1 MLFML
6 AMLACGEKETDTA
19 TVEPAVEPSGEPS
32 SEDTSDTDTTDT
44 NDTEEASSGA
54 DALAV
59 GDLVITEIMKNPCG
73 VTGMETQ
80 INGAG
85 EEYLAISCTD
95 PQIADENGEWFEV
108 MNASGMEINLK
119 GLMVHEVDDGD
130 ANTEEE
136 SFVLTEDVVV
146 PGGAYVI
153 FGVSDDTSLNGGVD
167 VDVVYAHGAFGLS
180 NGADSIA
187 LSNADGILDAVS
199 FNDDAFPDLKG
210 HSLTLSPSMSS
221 ASDNDT
227 GSNWCAA
234 SSAMPSGDLGTPGT
248 ENDTCQ

>member
-6 AMLACGEKETDTA
+6 AMLACGEKDTDTS
-19 TVEPAVEPSGEPS
+19 TVEPSAEPSGEPS
-32 SEDTSDTDTTDT
+32 TEDTSTTDT
-44 NDTEEASSGA
+44 NDTQEDASGA

-73 VTGMETQ
+73 VTGMSTEV
-80 INGAG
+80 NGAG
-85 EEYLAISCTD
+85 EEYLAIECTAT
-95 PQIADENGEWFEV
+95 QIEDENGEWFEV

-119 GLMVHEVDDGD
+119 GLMVHELDDGD

-146 PGGAYVI
+146 PAGAYVI

-167 VDVVYAHGAFGLS
+167 VDVVYAYGAFGLS
-180 NGADSIA
+180 NGADSVV
-187 LSNADGILDAVS
+187 LSNASGILDAVS
-199 FNDDAFPDLKG
+199 FNDDEFPDLKG
-210 HSLTLSPSMSS
+210 HSLTLNPSMSS

-227 GSNWCAA
+227 GGNWCPA
-234 SSAMPSGDLGTPGT
+234 SSSMPSGDLGTPGT
-248 ENDTCQ
+248 ENDSCQ